1 MMKSDVQMITFSA
14 FLSTYV
20 VPFLTD
26 GNGLLLGM
34 AFCGSVVFVMSSREI
49 STWAKVFYVPISTFV
64 GFGVASSVFDGVIW
78 QSITAFVVSLLVVLV
93 SGHLLSF
100 VNSDTFVKD
109 ILEIVSAIR
118 GRKK

>member
-1 MMKSDVQMITFSA
+1 MIKSDAQMITFTA

-20 VPFLTD
+20 VPFLAD

-49 STWAKVFYVPISTFV
+49 STLAKVFYVPISTFV
-64 GFGVASSVFDGVIW
+64 GFGVASSVFEGVIW
-78 QSITAFVVSLLVVLV
+78 QSITAFVASLLVILV

-100 VNSDTFVKD
+100 VKSDTFVKD
-109 ILEIVSAIR
+109 ILDFMSDIR